1 MVTLEEKKH
10 WWEEYTYHGR
20 IHENVP
26 EAIAI
31 SWKKCRQ
38 ANVDPFDGRGK
49 RVSEAILDSILKEN
63 KWLMEI
69 AEPIMQNLFNLV
81 MNSHFL
87 LVITDSCGYILDTI
101 GDTDVNKKAEN
112 LRFERGMLWSDEE
125 VGSNA
130 IGIAL
135 DQNLQI
141 QMAGADHYCL
151 THHEWTCAAAP
162 IHGLDGQVVGC
173 INISGNAEEM
183 HCHSLGI
190 VAAAAFAIE
199 TQIRQRHSYDLM
211 YTALNSSS
219 DGIILLDLDFRSI
232 WMNEAAKNILGTSL
246 DELGRYDFRKIM
258 TEFNWENEE
267 RWKSGRPSSR
277 TDCKLKLNDQI
288 FGCSASVSPILSDG
302 RVTGFS
308 VSFNKLEALFKTVNK
323 VTGNH
328 ASYTFDDIYFKDPL
342 MGRTL
347 QMAQKY
353 AKYDGCILIEGES
366 GTGKELFAQAIHNA
380 SSRSEGPFVA
390 VNSSSLPRDLVE
402 SELFGYE
409 RGAFTG
415 ALKEGKPGK
424 FELADH
430 GTIFLDEIGE
440 MPLEFQAKLLRV
452 AQLHS
457 VQRLGGKYEKKLD
470 LRIIVAT
477 NRNLKEEVLQKR
489 FREDLYFRFN
499 VLKLNIPP
507 LRERPE
513 DIACCA
519 QRFLNHFNDRYPDQK
534 KEITEGFIR
543 SLQAYDW
550 PGNVREL
557 QNYIEKTFYLSQ
569 NTFLSD
575 QIPLVDS
582 GEPVGLEQTEKT
594 RNRKAGLTLEQ
605 IETENIMEMLKDC
618 GGSVELAAERL
629 AISRAALY
637 RRLKKYGINTR
648 ELRGKTV

>member
-1 MVTLEEKKH
+1 MITLEEKKS
-10 WWEEYTYHGR
+10 WWEEYTYQDK
-20 IHENVP
+20 INENVP
-26 EAIAI
+26 EAVAI

-49 RVSEAILDSILKEN
+49 RVSDAILESILKEN
-63 KWLMEI
+63 QWLMEI
-69 AEPIMQNLFNLV
+69 AGPIMQNLFSIV
-81 MNSHFL
+81 MSSHFL
-87 LVITDSCGYILDTI
+87 LVLTDSCGYILDTI
-101 GDTDVNKKAEN
+101 GDNAINKKAEN

-135 DQNLQI
+135 EQDLQI

-162 IHGLDGQVVGC
+162 IHGLDGEVVGC

-219 DGIILLDLDFRSI
+219 DGIVLLNNEFRSI
-232 WMNEAAKNILGTSL
+232 WMNRAARNILGMGL
-246 DELGRYDFRKIM
+246 EELTRYDFREIM
-258 TEFNWENEE
+258 SDINWENTE
-267 RWKSGRPSSR
+267 RWKAGRPSNR
-277 TDCKLKLNDQI
+277 TDCKLRFDKKV
-288 FGCSASVSPILSDG
+288 FGCSASVSPILSDV
-302 RVTGFS
+302 RITGFS
-308 VSFNKLEALFKTVNK
+308 VSFNKLETLFKTVNK

-328 ASYTFDDIYFKDPL
+328 ASYTFDDIYYKDPL
-342 MGRTL
+342 MGRTIQL
-347 QMAQKY
+347 AQKY

-380 SSRSEGPFVA
+380 SSRSDGPFVA

-440 MPLEFQAKLLRV
+440 MPLEFQAMLLRV

-457 VQRLGGKYEKKLD
+457 VHRLGGKFEKKLD
-470 LRIIVAT
+470 IRIIVAT

-513 DIACCA
+513 DISFCA
-519 QRFLNHFNDRYPDQK
+519 HRFLEHFNDRYPDQK
-534 KEITEGFIR
+534 KEMPEGFIR
-543 SLQAYDW
+543 HLLAYDW

-569 NTFLSD
+569 GSFLSE
-575 QIPLVDS
+575 QIPLAEFSD
-582 GEPVGLEQTEKT
+582 GDGFAERDKR
-594 RNRKAGLTLEQ
+594 RNFIGVMTLEQ
-605 IETENIMEMLKDC
+605 RETENIREILQAC
-618 GGSVELAAERL
+618 GGSVEVAADRL

-637 RRLKKYGINTR
+637 RRLKKYGIRSR
-648 ELRGKTV
+648 EYRTSL

>member
-1 MVTLEEKKH
+1 MITLEEKKS
-10 WWEEYTYHGR
+10 WWEEYTYQDK
-20 IHENVP
+20 INENVP
-26 EAIAI
+26 EAVAI

-49 RVSEAILDSILKEN
+49 RVSDAILESILKEN
-63 KWLMEI
+63 QWLMEI
-69 AEPIMQNLFNLV
+69 AGPIMQNLFSIV
-81 MNSHFL
+81 MSSHFL
-87 LVITDSCGYILDTI
+87 LVLTDSCGYILDTI
-101 GDTDVNKKAEN
+101 GDNAINKKAEN

-135 DQNLQI
+135 EQDLQI

-162 IHGLDGQVVGC
+162 IHGLDGEVVGC

-219 DGIILLDLDFRSI
+219 DGIVLLNNEFRSI
-232 WMNEAAKNILGTSL
+232 WMNRAARNILGMGL
-246 DELGRYDFRKIM
+246 EELTRYDFREIM
-258 TEFNWENEE
+258 SDINWENTE
-267 RWKSGRPSSR
+267 RWKAGRPSNR
-277 TDCKLKLNDQI
+277 TDCKLKFDKKV

-302 RVTGFS
+302 RITGFS
-308 VSFNKLEALFKTVNK
+308 VSFNKLETLFKTVNK

-328 ASYTFDDIYFKDPL
+328 ASYTFDDIYYKDPL
-342 MGRTL
+342 MGRTIQL
-347 QMAQKY
+347 AQKY

-380 SSRSEGPFVA
+380 SSRSDGPFVA

-457 VQRLGGKYEKKLD
+457 VQRLGGKFEKKLD
-470 LRIIVAT
+470 IRIIVAT

-513 DIACCA
+513 DISFCA
-519 QRFLNHFNDRYPDQK
+519 HRFLEHFNARYPDQK
-534 KEITEGFIR
+534 KEMPEGFIR
-543 SLQAYDW
+543 HLLAYDW

-569 NTFLSD
+569 GSFLSE
-575 QIPLVDS
+575 QIPLAEFSD
-582 GEPVGLEQTEKT
+582 GDGFAERDKR
-594 RNRKAGLTLEQ
+594 RNFIGVMTLEQ
-605 IETENIMEMLKDC
+605 RETENIREILQAC
-618 GGSVELAAERL
+618 GGSVEVAADRL

-637 RRLKKYGINTR
+637 RRLKKYGIRSR
-648 ELRGKTV
+648 EYRTSL